1 LSYDTATPYLASFV
15 LLRDGNKLAF
25 VMRSNTDW
33 MNGYYGLPAGK
44 VEKGE
49 QFTLAALREAKEE
62 VGVDIELKHL
72 KHLTTVYRH
81 SEDSDWVDVYFEA
94 TEWKGEVVNAE
105 PEKHSE
111 LAWLD
116 IDTLPESVIPS
127 QSAALQLIKDGSA
140 YGEYGWEEK

>member
-62 VGVDIELKHL
+62 VGVDIELKNL

-116 IDTLPESVIPS
+116 IDALPESVIPS
-127 QSAALQLIKDGSA
+127 QRAALQLIKDSIM
-140 YGEYGWEEK
+140 YGEYGWEEN